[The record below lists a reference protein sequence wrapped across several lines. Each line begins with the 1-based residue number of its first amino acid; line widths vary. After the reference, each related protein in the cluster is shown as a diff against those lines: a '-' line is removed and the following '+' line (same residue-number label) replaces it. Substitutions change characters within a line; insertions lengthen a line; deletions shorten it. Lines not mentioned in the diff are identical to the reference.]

1 MTELVGRDVSRETL
15 SAIEALGV
23 SRETIERLGVFTD
36 LLRRWAPRINLISR
50 NDIPQLWGRHI
61 LDALQLL
68 PLIPPNTSRATD
80 IGSGAGF
87 PGLIL
92 AIAAAIQ
99 FDLVEADQRK
109 CAFLREAARATNA
122 TVQIHAHR
130 IEALKLLP
138 APLITARALAPLG
151 DLLSLAAP
159 LAAPDGFFLFPKGTD
174 AEQELTGAGAAWN
187 MRVERFPS
195 ALAGG
200 GVILR
205 ISEVSPRA

>member
-1 MTELVGRDVSRETL
+1 MMTLGGDNVSRETL
-15 SAIEALGV
+15 SAMEALGV
-23 SRETIERLGVFTD
+23 SRETIDRLEIFADVLF
-36 LLRRWAPRINLISR
+36 RWAARINLVSR
-50 NDIPQLWGRHI
+50 KDLPHLWQRHI

-68 PLIPPNTSRATD
+68 PLIPLNTERATD

-92 AIAAAIQ
+92 AIAAAIP

-122 TVQIHAHR
+122 PVQIHACR
-130 IEALKLLP
+130 IEALKVPP

-159 LAAPDGFFLFPKGTD
+159 LTTPGGFFLFPKGAD

-205 ISEVSPRA
+205 ISEVSPRV